1 MSRRGLELDVALWFS
16 SGLVSGEWHDDVRIT
31 VEGGTIARIEVGVR
45 PGADDDRH
53 AVALPGLPNVHSHAF
68 QRAMAGL
75 TEGPVTAGRDDFWS
89 WRELM
94 YSLVAVLTPEDIEA
108 IAAMAF
114 AEMLEAGFTRV
125 GEFHYLHHDT
135 NGAPYADPAQMAR
148 AVAAAAGETG
158 IALTLLPVFYAHSGF
173 GGMPPLD
180 EQRRFVSDLDGFAR
194 LLEGARVAVAELV
207 DGFVG
212 VAPHSLRAVTPS
224 ELAGLA
230 ELAPAGPIHIHIAEQ
245 IPEVEACLA
254 WSGARPV
261 RWLMDHARVDERW
274 CLIHATHVKND
285 ELAAISSARAVVGLC
300 PITEA
305 NLGDGLFPASEF
317 LQTGG
322 RWGVGSDSNVR
333 IDAAEEL
340 RLLEYGQRLACVRR
354 NVLTSEGHS
363 TGRTLFEQAF
373 KGGAQALGSDPR
385 GLTTG
390 APADI
395 VALALDEP
403 AERDSH
409 LDRWIFARRS
419 VQTVWRAGRKVV
431 DQGRHVNRDP
441 IAARYGRVLERLV
454 A

>member
-1 MSRRGLELDVALWFS
+1 MSRRGSELDVAIWFS
-16 SGLVSGEWHDDVRIT
+16 TGLLSGEWCDDVRII
-31 VEGGTIARIEVGVR
+31 VEDGMIARIDVGVR
-45 PGADDDRH
+45 PGADDDRQG
-53 AVALPGLPNVHSHAF
+53 AALPGLPNVHSHAF
-68 QRAMAGL
+68 QRAMAGR
-75 TEGPVTAGRDDFWS
+75 TEGPVMAGRDDFWS

-94 YSLVAVLTPEDIEA
+94 YALVGVLTPEDIEA

-114 AEMLEAGFTRV
+114 AEMLEGGFTRV

-158 IALTLLPVFYAHSGF
+158 IALTLMPVFYAHSGF
-173 GGMPPLD
+173 GGMPPLP
-180 EQRRFVSDLDGFAR
+180 EQRRFVSDLNGFSR
-194 LLEGARVAVAELV
+194 LLEGTRAAVADLA
-207 DGFVG
+207 DGVVG

-224 ELAGLA
+224 ELDGLC
-230 ELAPAGPIHIHIAEQ
+230 ELSPLGPIHMHIAEQ

-261 RWLMDHARVDERW
+261 RWLMDHAQVDERW
-274 CLIHATHVKND
+274 CLIHATHVKSD

-305 NLGDGLFPASEF
+305 NLGDGLFPASDF
-317 LQTGG
+317 LRAGG
-322 RWGVGSDSNVR
+322 RWGIGSDSNVR

-340 RLLEYGQRLACVRR
+340 RLLEYGQRLFGVRR
-354 NVLTSEGHS
+354 NVLSSQGHS

-373 KGGAQALGSDPR
+373 RGGAQALGAGPS
-385 GLTTG
+385 GLTVG

-395 VALALDEP
+395 VALAADGP
-403 AERDSH
+403 AERDGL
-409 LDRWIFARRS
+409 LDQWIFARGS

-431 DQGRHVNRDP
+431 DQGRHVGRDA
-441 IAARYGRVLERLV
+441 INARYRRVLERLV

>member
-1 MSRRGLELDVALWFS
+1 VAHWFS
-16 SGLVSGEWHDDVRIT
+16 SGLLSGEWHGDVRIT
-31 VEGGTIARIEVGVR
+31 VEGGTIARIDIGVP

-53 AVALPGLPNVHSHAF
+53 AIALPGLPNVHSHAF

-75 TEGPVTAGRDDFWS
+75 TEGPVAAGRDDFWS

-94 YSLVAVLTPEDIEA
+94 YALVAVLTPEDIEA

-173 GGMPPLD
+173 GGMPPLA
-180 EQRRFVSDLDGFAR
+180 EQRRFVSDLEGFAR
-194 LLEGARVAVAELV
+194 LLEGARAAVADLA
-207 DGFVG
+207 DGVVG
-212 VAPHSLRAVTPS
+212 VAPHSLRAVTPG
-224 ELAGLA
+224 ELQSLS

-254 WSGARPV
+254 WSGTRPV
-261 RWLMDHARVDERW
+261 RWLMDHAPVDERW
-274 CLIHATHVKND
+274 CLIHATHVKSD

-305 NLGDGLFPASEF
+305 NLGDGLFPAGDF
-317 LQTGG
+317 LETGG
-322 RWGVGSDSNVR
+322 RWGIGSDSNVR

-340 RLLEYGQRLACVRR
+340 RLLEYGQRLFGVRR
-354 NVLTSEGHS
+354 NVLSSEGHS

-373 KGGAQALGSDPR
+373 RGGTQALGADPS
-385 GLTTG
+385 GLTVG

-395 VALALDEP
+395 VALAVDGP
-403 AERDSH
+403 AERDGV
-409 LDRWIFARRS
+409 LDHWIFARGS
-419 VQTVWRAGRKVV
+419 VQTVWRGGRKVV
-431 DQGRHVNRDP
+431 EQGRHVSRDA
-441 IAARYGRVLERLV
+441 IAARYRRVMERLV